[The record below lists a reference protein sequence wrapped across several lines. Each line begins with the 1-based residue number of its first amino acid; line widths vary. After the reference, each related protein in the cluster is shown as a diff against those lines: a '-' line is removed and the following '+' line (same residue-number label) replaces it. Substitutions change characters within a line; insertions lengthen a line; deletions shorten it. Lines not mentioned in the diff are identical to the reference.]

1 MTTSASGGTTP
12 TPQDNHNG
20 HFDDIPNTPSKS
32 VTRFISTNG
41 GIMKIDDLPRPF
53 QFVALGLCVFFW
65 FGIHNI
71 LQEAMVNTEGFT
83 FGVMLGWMEVLGVTI
98 FSGLER
104 SSIPFFG
111 TGEARRPRS
120 APAMAYP
127 PLTCCL
133 LMSSSLASW
142 SLNYINFPT
151 KVVFR
156 SCKLLPTMI
165 IAYLMGNAK
174 RFTYVE
180 VGSAM
185 AVCAGLITFAAG
197 DRSLSNP
204 QFHPFGLTLV
214 SLSVFAD
221 AILPNAQEK
230 LFRTYDASKSEVM
243 FYTNIYTLV
252 AQTCSAL
259 LSGDLVGMVHFVL
272 GKPVLEYNYFSR
284 FLEGGS
290 NNTTTIIT
298 DELMTDDE
306 RGDNMIMDDSSPGAG
321 EIKYT
326 LICYM
331 MIYILISHVAVS
343 AHTSVVKK
351 FGGVAAVFIGTARKG
366 MTLIL
371 SFALFPKESNWRYP
385 LGAILVLGGLTV
397 ASLDQQRNKHNNK
410 SKLRGGSN
418 NETIPVLPLDTDAN
432 NESHENNFDPRMSE
446 SRPLVNRDLEL
457 GRSSAGSTGNG
468 PERRR

>member
-1 MTTSASGGTTP
+1 
-12 TPQDNHNG
+12 
-20 HFDDIPNTPSKS
+20 
-32 VTRFISTNG
+32 
-41 GIMKIDDLPRPF
+41 
-53 QFVALGLCVFFW
+53 
-65 FGIHNI
+65 
-71 LQEAMVNTEGFT
+71 
-83 FGVMLGWMEVLGVTI
+83 
-98 FSGLER
+98 
-104 SSIPFFG
+104 
-111 TGEARRPRS
+111 
-120 APAMAYP
+120 
-127 PLTCCL
+127 
-133 LMSSSLASW
+133 
-142 SLNYINFPT
+142 
-151 KVVFR
+151 
-156 SCKLLPTMI
+156 
-165 IAYLMGNAK
+165 
-174 RFTYVE
+174 
-180 VGSAM
+180 
-185 AVCAGLITFAAG
+185 
-197 DRSLSNP
+197 
-204 QFHPFGLTLV
+204 
-214 SLSVFAD
+214 VFAD

-259 LSGDLVGMVHFVL
+259 LSGDLVGMVHFVM
-272 GKPVLEYNYFSR
+272 GRPVLEYNYFSR

-290 NNTTTIIT
+290 NNTTTIT
-298 DELMTDDE
+298 DELMADDE
-306 RGDNMIMDDSSPGAG
+306 KGDDMIMNDSLGGG

-410 SKLRGGSN
+410 SKLRGGSSN
-418 NETIPVLPLDTDAN
+418 NETIPILPLDTDAN
-432 NESHENNFDPRMSE
+432 NESHDNNFDPRMSE
-446 SRPLVNRDLEL
+446 SRPLVNMDVEL
-457 GRSSAGSTGNG
+457 GRLSAGSTGNG

>member
-1 MTTSASGGTTP
+1 MTTTSHGDAASSP
-12 TPQDNHNG
+12 T
-20 HFDDIPNTPSKS
+20 TPSKS
-32 VTRFISTNG
+32 QTRIIFAGNNLITKILSK
-41 GIMKIDDLPRPF
+41 KIDDLPRPF
-53 QFVALGLCVFFW
+53 QFIALGLCVFFW
-65 FGIHNI
+65 FGIHNV
-71 LQEAMVNTEGFT
+71 LQEAMINTEGFT
-83 FGVMLGWMEVLGVTI
+83 FGVMLGWMEVLGVTL

-104 SSIPFFG
+104 SSMPFFG
-111 TGEARRPRS
+111 NGEARRPRS

-133 LMSSSLASW
+133 LLSSSLASW

-156 SCKLLPTMI
+156 SCKLIPTMI

-174 RFTYVE
+174 RFSYIE

-230 LFRTYDASKSEVM
+230 LFRSYDASKSEVM

-259 LSGDLVGMVHFVL
+259 LSGDLVGMFHFVL
-272 GKPVLEYNYFSR
+272 GKPYRQINYFSHL
-284 FLEGGS
+284 LEGS
-290 NNTTTIIT
+290 NSTIT
-298 DELMTDDE
+298 EVLMTDVE
-306 RGDNMIMDDSSPGAG
+306 KEVMLDDSSMG

-326 LICYM
+326 LLFLHAGVHTHFPHSCICTY
-331 MIYILISHVAVS
+331 V
-343 AHTSVVKK
+343 
-351 FGGVAAVFIGTARKG
+351 
-366 MTLIL
+366 
-371 SFALFPKESNWRYP
+371 
-385 LGAILVLGGLTV
+385 
-397 ASLDQQRNKHNNK
+397 
-410 SKLRGGSN
+410 
-418 NETIPVLPLDTDAN
+418 
-432 NESHENNFDPRMSE
+432 
-446 SRPLVNRDLEL
+446 
-457 GRSSAGSTGNG
+457 GR
-468 PERRR
+468 

>member
-1 MTTSASGGTTP
+1 MTTNASGGTTTP
-12 TPQDNHNG
+12 TPQDRNS
-20 HFDDIPNTPSKS
+20 HFDIPNTPSKS
-32 VTRFISTNG
+32 VTRLISTNG

-111 TGEARRPRS
+111 NGEARRPRS

-214 SLSVFAD
+214 SFSVFAD

-259 LSGDLVGMVHFVL
+259 LSGDLVGMFHFVL

-290 NNTTTIIT
+290 NATIT
-298 DELMTDDE
+298 DELLTDDE
-306 RGDNMIMDDSSPGAG
+306 KGDMILDDSLGGG

-397 ASLDQQRNKHNNK
+397 ASLDQQRNKDNAK
-410 SKLRGGSN
+410 SKLRASS
-418 NETIPVLPLDTDAN
+418 NETIPILPLDNDAN
-432 NESHENNFDPRMSE
+432 NESDDNNFDPRRTSE
-446 SRPLVNRDLEL
+446 SHPLVNRDVEL
-457 GRSSAGSTGNG
+457 GRSSAGSMGNG